1 MIKLYGFPLSNYFNK
16 VKFVLLEHDIPF
28 EEVRVNFGQDEATLA
43 RSPLGKVPY
52 IDTDAGPLCE
62 SQVIVEYL
70 ASAYPDKP
78 IFAADPYLA
87 AKERELAVFIDQHL
101 ELVARDLYKQAFFGG
116 TITDYTK
123 ARVEKL
129 LNHHIA
135 GFRRIAKFA
144 PYVSGSTFSI
154 ADVCAFVS
162 LPVIGLATK
171 AVYGRDFL
179 LDAGIDWK
187 THGKKVGERAAAQTV
202 TADRLAY
209 MEAQKRG

>member
-78 IFAADPYLA
+78 IFSADPYRRREGARTGGVHRSCIWNSSRAICTSRRSSA
-87 AKERELAVFIDQHL
+87 ARSPTTRK
-101 ELVARDLYKQAFFGG
+101 
-116 TITDYTK
+116 
-123 ARVEKL
+123 
-129 LNHHIA
+129 
-135 GFRRIAKFA
+135 
-144 PYVSGSTFSI
+144 
-154 ADVCAFVS
+154 
-162 LPVIGLATK
+162 
-171 AVYGRDFL
+171 
-179 LDAGIDWK
+179 
-187 THGKKVGERAAAQTV
+187 RAS
-202 TADRLAY
+202 
-209 MEAQKRG
+209 KNC